1 MTDTDKWGERC
12 RTIIFAIMKEVR
24 ITVNKAQV
32 YDEVAKTTS
41 YAGLKAMTNEDTAS
55 YGRMFTTDEDRMML
69 ERFWNETCDM
79 VTDTLKPFLSSVS
92 EVRIS
97 HGVELARNYEIT
109 LQMGNSY
116 DERLTESIN
125 NSVYSYF
132 VQSITGKWFG
142 FGDKEEVEPYLK
154 GAAAFLTEALQKLY
168 YKKKPVRTPI

>member
-1 MTDTDKWGERC
+1 
-12 RTIIFAIMKEVR
+12 MKEV
-24 ITVNKAQV
+24 ILKVNKAQV

-41 YAGLKAMTNEDTAS
+41 YAGLKAMTKDDMAS
-55 YGRMFTTDEDRMML
+55 YSRMFTTDEDRMML

-92 EVRIS
+92 EVKIS
-97 HGVELARNYEIT
+97 HGVELSRDYSIT
-109 LQMGNSY
+109 LEMGNSY

-125 NSVYSYF
+125 NSIYSYF
-132 VQSITGKWFG
+132 VQSITGKWFA

-154 GAAAFLTEALQKLY
+154 GASAFLTEALQKLY

>member
-1 MTDTDKWGERC
+1 
-12 RTIIFAIMKEVR
+12 MKEV
-24 ITVNKAQV
+24 ILKVNKAQV

-41 YAGLKAMTNEDTAS
+41 YAGLKAMTKDDMAS
-55 YGRMFTTDEDRMML
+55 YSRMFTTDEDRMML

-92 EVRIS
+92 EVTIS
-97 HGVELARNYEIT
+97 HGVELSRDYSIT
-109 LQMGNSY
+109 LEMSNSY

-125 NSVYSYF
+125 NSIYSYF
-132 VQSITGKWFG
+132 VQSITGKWFA

>member
-1 MTDTDKWGERC
+1 
-12 RTIIFAIMKEVR
+12 MKEV
-24 ITVNKAQV
+24 ILKVNKAQV
-32 YDEVAKTTS
+32 YDEGAKTTS
-41 YAGLKAMTNEDTAS
+41 YAGLKAMTKDDMAS
-55 YGRMFTTDEDRMML
+55 YSRMFTTDEDRMML

-92 EVRIS
+92 EVTIS
-97 HGVELARNYEIT
+97 HGVELSRDYSIT
-109 LQMGNSY
+109 LEMSNSY

-125 NSVYSYF
+125 NSIYSYF
-132 VQSITGKWFG
+132 VQSITGKWFA

>member
-1 MTDTDKWGERC
+1 
-12 RTIIFAIMKEVR
+12 MKEV
-24 ITVNKAQV
+24 ILKVNKAQV

-41 YAGLKAMTNEDTAS
+41 YAGLKAMTKDDMAS
-55 YGRMFTTDEDRMML
+55 YSRMFTTDEDRMML

-92 EVRIS
+92 EVTIS
-97 HGVELARNYEIT
+97 HGVELSRDYSIT
-109 LQMGNSY
+109 LEMSNSY
-116 DERLTESIN
+116 NERLTESIN
-125 NSVYSYF
+125 NSIYSYF
-132 VQSITGKWFG
+132 VQSITGKWFA